1 MEELKSQIKGFDVN
15 TPPPKDIIDLARAIR
30 QQESSG
36 GKFNVGD
43 HGTSRGNFMFQKST
57 WEDYSKK
64 VLGKVVPMTPTTEK
78 IVATGILYDRVYN
91 KGYDLKRAAASWNA
105 PAPAA
110 SNTWQNWKGV
120 SERNGKKI
128 AYDTPGYV
136 EKVMAHYSNFS
147 KEPVPVAP
155 QAPVEPKYGF
165 NQETES
171 EQLARLQSQ
180 KANKDALSTQEQQ
193 GRDGVVENVFGGVKD
208 FAKGIENSATRM
220 GGNLLTFGNEA
231 LQKAG
236 FKGSENPVLNYGTEA
251 NKFATGDATAGTNI
265 MQKAGGFVGDVAQ
278 VVAPVPGAGKVT
290 AALKGTELLR
300 KLAGMGGAGANIGSK
315 AVGFGARALPVALEG
330 AAAGAQA
337 DILTTGDVGL
347 GSTLGYGALNVGT
360 NKLISA
366 LGRKTGAV
374 KDVVKELDDAISSGN
389 TKRINELKDS
399 QEMKNFL
406 FSKGLTDDNKI
417 AQAAQNEIQTVRQL
431 LSEAGSAEKG
441 YNLSNLPED
450 DIKAFLEIHQPGIK
464 QSNGQLSY
472 VNSWRNAEKQKKEI
486 GSQLGKVTKA
496 LASDSTSPLNNMS
509 LDEIENIAKNLAI
522 TNKTSARASNQLE
535 VDKAIAKE
543 IAILRSQLKGK
554 KPTFETIDGLRIAGN
569 ERSYDASDVG
579 NAKDVAAR
587 FLADAVRQKTD
598 DVLSTLI
605 ANSEKSG
612 LIDEVAAIKHFK
624 DLNKAYGNL
633 TGAQDVIK
641 GLEKVPKT
649 QQNRLTTLLGATLAT
664 GGGYNPIA
672 FVAGSFATDKMVQAF
687 KKAQALGMTPNQI
700 SKMTK
705 TPLEKTNDIINQ
717 LKTKKLPANK
727 KLELKDPRSLRDILL
742 NTPR

>member
-1 MEELKSQIKGFDVN
+1 MNPQTNADLDKSVLNLMRIIGGLE
-15 TPPPKDIIDLARAIR
+15 TGGEKDAYSAVGDKHLVGG
-30 QQESSG
+30 SH
-36 GKFNVGD
+36 GKFQYRPDTWKERAGKYLGD
-43 HGTSRGNFMFQKST
+43 PKA
-57 WEDYSKK
+57 
-64 VLGKVVPMTPTTEK
+64 PMTPANQNKVTYLTMKDWKDKGLTPQE
-78 IVATGILYDRVYN
+78 IDARWNGAT
-91 KGYDLKRAAASWNA
+91 LK
-105 PAPAA
+105 
-110 SNTWQNWKGV
+110 
-120 SERNGKKI
+120 NGK
-128 AYDTPGYV
+128 YV
-136 EKVMAHYSNFS
+136 HNAKDREAKFVSAFNNVTSQA
-147 KEPVPVAP
+147 KPVAP
-155 QAPVEPKYGF
+155 VSNEPKYGF

-180 KANKDALSTQEQQ
+180 KTNKDSLAIQEQQ
-193 GRDGVVENVFGGVKD
+193 GREGVVENVFGGVKD

-360 NKLISA
+360 NKLLSA

-406 FSKGLTDDNKI
+406 FSKGLTDENKI
-417 AQAAQNEIQTVRQL
+417 AQAANNEVQTVRQL

-464 QSNGQLSY
+464 QTNGQLSY
-472 VNSWRNAEKQKKEI
+472 ANSWRNAEKQKKEI

-496 LASDSTSPLNNMS
+496 LASDSASPLNNMS

-569 ERSYDASDVG
+569 ERSYDVSDVG

>member
-1 MEELKSQIKGFDVN
+1 MEPKTNAELDKSVLNLMK
-15 TPPPKDIIDLARAIR
+15 IIGSLETGG
-30 QQESSG
+30 ESNPYSSVG
-36 GKFNVGD
+36 DKHLVGGSHGKFQYRPDTWKERAGKYLGD
-43 HGTSRGNFMFQKST
+43 PKAPLTPANQN
-57 WEDYSKK
+57 K
-64 VLGKVVPMTPTTEK
+64 VTYLTIKDWKDKGLSPQE
-78 IVATGILYDRVYN
+78 IDARWNGAT
-91 KGYDLKRAAASWNA
+91 LK
-105 PAPAA
+105 
-110 SNTWQNWKGV
+110 
-120 SERNGKKI
+120 NGK
-128 AYDTPGYV
+128 YV
-136 EKVMAHYSNFS
+136 HNAKDREAKFINAFNA
-147 KEPVPVAP
+147 VASQAKP
-155 QAPVEPKYGF
+155 IAPVSSEPKYGF

-171 EQLARLQSQ
+171 EQMSRLQSQ
-180 KANKDALSTQEQQ
+180 KQLKDQADITERQ
-193 GRDGVVENVFGGVKD
+193 GREGVVENVLGGVKD
-208 FAKGIENSATRM
+208 FGKGIENSATRM

-236 FKGSENPVLNYGTEA
+236 FKGSQNPVLNYGTEA
-251 NKFATGDATAGTNI
+251 NKFATGDATAGNNLF
-265 MQKAGGFVGDVAQ
+265 QKAGGFVGDVAQ

-290 AALKGTELLR
+290 AALKGTDIMR
-300 KLAGMGGAGANIGSK
+300 KLAGMGGAGASLGSK
-315 AVGFGARALPVALEG
+315 VLGFGARALPVALEG
-330 AAAGAQA
+330 SAAGAQA

-347 GSTLGYGALNVGT
+347 GSTIGYGALNVGT
-360 NKLISA
+360 NKLLSA
-366 LGRKTGAV
+366 LGRKSGVV

-406 FSKGLTDDNKI
+406 FSKGLTDDAKI
-417 AQAAQNEIQTVRQL
+417 AQASQNEVNTVRQL

-464 QSNGQLSY
+464 ETNGQLSY

-486 GSQLGKVTKA
+486 GSQLGKVTQA
-496 LASDSTSPLNNMS
+496 LASDSTSPLNNIS
-509 LDEIENIAKNLAI
+509 LDEIENIARSLAVQ
-522 TNKTSARASNQLE
+522 NKTSFRASNQLE

-554 KPTFETIDGLRIAGN
+554 KPNFETIDGLRIAGN
-569 ERSYDASDVG
+569 ERSYDISDAG
-579 NAKDVAAR
+579 NAKDVASR

-598 DVLSTLI
+598 DVLNTLI
-605 ANSEKSG
+605 QNAEKSG
-612 LIDEVAAIKHFK
+612 LVDEVNAIKHFQE
-624 DLNKAYGNL
+624 LNKAYGSL

-705 TPLEKTNDIINQ
+705 VPLQKTNDIINQ
-717 LKTKKLPANK
+717 LKTKKLPAGS
-727 KLELKDPRSLRDILL
+727 KLKTLPDPRSLRDILL

>member
-1 MEELKSQIKGFDVN
+1 MNPQINADLDKSVLNLMK
-15 TPPPKDIIDLARAIR
+15 IIGGLETGG
-30 QQESSG
+30 ESNPYSAVG
-36 GKFNVGD
+36 DKHLVGGSHGKFQYRPDTWKERAGKYLGD
-43 HGTSRGNFMFQKST
+43 PKA
-57 WEDYSKK
+57 
-64 VLGKVVPMTPTTEK
+64 PMTPANQNKVTYLTMKDWKDQGLTPQE
-78 IVATGILYDRVYN
+78 IDARWNGAT
-91 KGYDLKRAAASWNA
+91 LK
-105 PAPAA
+105 
-110 SNTWQNWKGV
+110 
-120 SERNGKKI
+120 NGKYVHNAKDRE
-128 AYDTPGYV
+128 AKFVSAFNNVTSQVKPVTPV
-136 EKVMAHYSNFS
+136 SN
-147 KEPVPVAP
+147 
-155 QAPVEPKYGF
+155 EPKYGF
-165 NQETES
+165 NQETEA

-180 KANKDALSTQEQQ
+180 KTNKDSLAIQEQQ
-193 GRDGVVENVFGGVKD
+193 GREGVVENVLGGVKD

-278 VVAPVPGAGKVT
+278 VVAPVPGVGKAT

-360 NKLISA
+360 NKLLSA

-374 KDVVKELDDAISSGN
+374 KDVVKELDTAISNGD
-389 TKRINELKDS
+389 TKKIAQLKDS

-406 FSKGLTDDNKI
+406 FSKGLTDENKI
-417 AQAAQNEIQTVRQL
+417 AQAANNEIQTVRQL

-450 DIKAFLEIHQPGIK
+450 NIKAFLEVHQPGIK

-496 LASDSTSPLNNMS
+496 LASDSASPLNNIN
-509 LDEIENIAKNLAI
+509 LDDIERIAKDLAI
-522 TNKTSARASNQLE
+522 ANKTSYRASNQLE

-569 ERSYDASDVG
+569 ERSYDVSDVG

-612 LIDEVAAIKHFK
+612 LVDEVAAIKHFQE
-624 DLNKAYGNL
+624 LNKAYGNL

-687 KKAQALGMTPNQI
+687 KKAHALGMTPNQI